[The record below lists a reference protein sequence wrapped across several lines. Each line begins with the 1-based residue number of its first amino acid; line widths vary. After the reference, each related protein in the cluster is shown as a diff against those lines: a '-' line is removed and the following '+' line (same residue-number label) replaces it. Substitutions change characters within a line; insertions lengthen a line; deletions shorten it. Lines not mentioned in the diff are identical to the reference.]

1 MNLNRKGMPLIHLL
15 SKENKIK
22 TELLN
27 FSKPV
32 YDPKTQISNYEMRG
46 SGGFTTTS
54 SRATDGTQPK
64 NEADYVMDDN

>member
-1 MNLNRKGMPLIHLL
+1 MNLSRKEIPLIHFL

-32 YDPKTQISNYEMRG
+32 YDPNTQISSYEMRG
-46 SGGFTTTS
+46 GGTTACS
-54 SRATDGTQPK
+54 KSTDGTQPK
-64 NEADYVMDDN
+64 NEADRVMDDN